1 MSNTI
6 TATAD
11 TISKDWNWDT
21 TSADPICITKTADE
35 IAQLFDEMLGIKNQL
50 PKAQSNYKNMKIVA
64 VKFKGSNQIYEFLT
78 NLKLQPGALYN
89 IVADD
94 KIEYNN
100 PVYIVEYK
108 EKQSYSGPLRILT
121 KANIIKGA
129 PLPDDQIVNVWFNEG
144 TTTIKWKDGTVTT
157 VTTQWT
163 DDFDPEK
170 GIALCYMKKFFNNLG
185 AFNKV
190 FDKWIPKEVWDEYA
204 GWYDID

>member
-6 TATAD
+6 TTTVGTG
-11 TISKDWNWDT
+11 TISNDWNWNL
-21 TSADPICITKTADE
+21 TSAGSTCTTNTVNLTE
-35 IAQLFDEMLGIKNQL
+35 LFNEMWDNKNSL
-50 PKAQSNYKNMKIVA
+50 PKKQSNIKNMKIVA

-78 NLKLQPGALYN
+78 NLKLQPGALYS
-89 IVADD
+89 IIADD

-100 PVYIVEYK
+100 PVYIVEYRD
-108 EKQSYSGPLRILT
+108 KQSYNGPLRILT
-121 KANIIKGA
+121 KANIVKGA
-129 PLPDDQIVNVWFNEG
+129 PLPDDKIVNVWFNQG

-157 VTTQWT
+157 VTTQWA

-190 FDKWIPKEVWDEYA
+190 FDKWIPKEVWDEYNE
-204 GWYDID
+204 W